1 MTLSVKIFQLLR
13 PHSLFMWQEGM
24 TGIHTHGKGKDGWMQ
39 AEFSK
44 DAEISSFVTLN
55 QKPYKNYFLNIMF
68 SDPGMAHGT

>member
-1 MTLSVKIFQLLR
+1 
-13 PHSLFMWQEGM
+13 M
-24 TGIHTHGKGKDGWMQ
+24 TGIHTHGKGKDGRMQ

-55 QKPYKNYFLNIMF
+55 QKPYKNHFLNIMF